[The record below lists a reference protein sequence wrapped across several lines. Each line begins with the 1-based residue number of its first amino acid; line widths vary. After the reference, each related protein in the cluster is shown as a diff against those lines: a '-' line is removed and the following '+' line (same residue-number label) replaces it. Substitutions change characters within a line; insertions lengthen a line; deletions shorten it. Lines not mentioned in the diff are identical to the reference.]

1 MDAIKNMDNMTKRNV
16 LGAII
21 LTLSLVIIGVST
33 SYAYFTNGVEELR
46 PENQGVSV
54 SSGGLEMTFSTSQ
67 YIKAS
72 AATLTTESAVV
83 AGSNFTGFTIE
94 LPTSGIVDNGSYT
107 VFLTDINMT
116 DNFKSPYLKWALYTG
131 STKVTNGDFSGV
143 TITNGKANDI
153 LLTSGNISKGA
164 PVTYKLF
171 IWLENDPNENQISL
185 LDGSISARVGFTG
198 TSKANS

>member
-1 MDAIKNMDNMTKRNV
+1 MDSIKNMDNMTKRNV

>member
-1 MDAIKNMDNMTKRNV
+1 MNAIKNMDNMTKRNV

-153 LLTSGNISKGA
+153 LLASGNISKGA

>member
-1 MDAIKNMDNMTKRNV
+1 MNAIKNMDNMTKRNV